1 MIGVGFGD
9 LATTVAYLHAANL
22 FKTYTLHRKRVPV
35 LRGVSLE
42 VAKGECVAVLGKS
55 GSGKSTLLHLLGG
68 LDRPDRG
75 GAGGGGGGKIS
86 VDGVDLASLRFR
98 SLDRYRAQS
107 VGFVFQLYHLLPEL
121 SVLEN
126 VTIAAMVKGGSIG
139 ASTRGRAVEM
149 LGEFGLGDRLAHR
162 PAELSG
168 GERQRVA
175 LARALINTPPL
186 LLADEPTGNLDP
198 ATGGQILD
206 LLDAFR
212 NRNSATMVIVTH
224 SMDVARRADRVVRLV
239 DGVVS
244 TA

>member
-1 MIGVGFGD
+1 MIGVGFGE

-22 FKTYTLHRKRVPV
+22 FKTYLLHRKRVPV

-75 GAGGGGGGKIS
+75 GAGGGQIS
-86 VDGVDLASLRFR
+86 VDGVDLGSLRFR

-126 VTIAAMVKGGSIG
+126 VTIASMVKGGSVG
-139 ASTRGRAVEM
+139 AWTRGRAVEM

-212 NRNSATMVIVTH
+212 KRNSATMVIVTH

>member
-1 MIGVGFGD
+1 MIGVGFKD

-75 GAGGGGGGKIS
+75 GAGAGKIS

-126 VTIAAMVKGGSIG
+126 VTIASMVKGGSIG
-139 ASTRGRAVEM
+139 ASTRGQAVEM

-212 NRNSATMVIVTH
+212 KRNSATMVIVTH